1 MYPVEIETLILQMR
15 INFSAVNYLAENVDV
30 SIIEF
35 EPIVIKLFKCV
46 YTKNNSFITML
57 LDDI

>member
-30 SIIEF
+30 SITELKR
-35 EPIVIKLFKCV
+35 IVFKLFKCV
-46 YTKNNSFITML
+46 YTKNNSSITMV